1 MPQAILAG
9 QVAGK
14 VSSSGLPAGIQ
25 PCVRLLGRRRLGTGT
40 HPVQLQYRKGWALL
54 AYLAVERRAHPRA
67 RLAAMFW
74 PGLAPAAAL
83 TNLRQVLA
91 DLRRAM
97 AEAAGPQALR
107 VDREAVALD
116 AAVAADVDLLELPV
130 EAGAS
135 TLRAA
140 RWLAEAGQLLE
151 GLALDGC
158 HEFERWLSG
167 VRAWLARRVEQAQA
181 CLRDAAARCGERTLA
196 LQLARQL
203 ARQDPWNEAH
213 HLALMQ
219 LYLGRSGCG
228 AGLLP
233 RPGPAPAQRPGR
245 GALAGAARAGRAGA
259 RVGGAPRGGRGALAP
274 GPHHHGAGYGL
285 GLHARRRSVAVV
297 EALCHGACHGFGR
310 GADDVGPPR
319 VGDQLPFHL
328 LGAHRE
334 CRVKCAWAD
343 SADAR

>member
-40 HPVQLQYRKGWALL
+40 HPVLLQYRKGWALL

-181 CLRDAAARCGERTLA
+181 RLRDAAARCGERTLA
-196 LQLARQL
+196 LQL

-219 LYLGRSGCG
+219 LYLDMDDPG
-228 AGLLP
+228 A
-233 RPGPAPAQRPGR
+233 
-245 GALAGAARAGRAGA
+245 ALACYRGLARRLRNDLGAEPSPALRALAARVRVSAVRRAVGA
-259 RVGGAPRGGRGALAP
+259 VPWHRDRITTARGT
-274 GPHHHGAGYGL
+274 
-285 GLHARRRSVAVV
+285 
-297 EALCHGACHGFGR
+297 
-310 GADDVGPPR
+310 
-319 VGDQLPFHL
+319 
-328 LGAHRE
+328 
-334 CRVKCAWAD
+334 AWACTP
-343 SADAR
+343 DAAQSL